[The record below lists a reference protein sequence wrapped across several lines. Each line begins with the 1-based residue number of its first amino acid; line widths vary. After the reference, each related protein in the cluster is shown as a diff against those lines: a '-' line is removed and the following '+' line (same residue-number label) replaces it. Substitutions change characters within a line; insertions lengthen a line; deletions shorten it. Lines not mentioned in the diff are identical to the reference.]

1 MPAGSSFAIC
11 RTTKIKSWSSLAKSV
26 GHNLRTSN
34 DDRKHLDA
42 SAPEA
47 MQIVAGSENWLADWK
62 QEVEGM
68 WLPNL
73 KQGTQHTLAR
83 EFFLGMSP
91 EHFDGKDKKRSI
103 DAWAKANVQWL
114 EERFGKERVKLV
126 CLHLDE
132 QTPHLAAYVVGL
144 KADVNRK
151 GERNKR
157 GNGWTLSD
165 GVLGLGGSKD
175 ALSKLQ
181 DEYAEAMKRFEL
193 RRGIKGSKA
202 THQTTAAWRKQL
214 AQPLDAKIEIPDAIA
229 PTIKDRINIEEYGK
243 RVAKAAGHEVFKQMK
258 GYHQQAKIQ
267 SKELGEIRSKLAMLE
282 PLAEMFKRFLE
293 MLLGHTPDL
302 HSVEGIREAQKAL
315 NPFMPAPR
323 PEAPKAKIKRPP
335 LAAQPE
341 RTAKAKPR
349 HRSGHKGLSL

>member
-11 RTTKIKSWSSLAKSV
+11 RTTKIKSWSSLTKSV

-47 MQIVAGSENWLADWK
+47 LRIVASSENWLADWK
-62 QEVEGM
+62 QQVEGM

-91 EHFDGKDKKRSI
+91 EHFDGKDKKRCI
-103 DAWAKANVQWL
+103 DAWAKANVEWL
-114 EERFGKERVKLV
+114 EERFGKERVKMV
-126 CLHLDE
+126 VLHLDE
-132 QTPHLAAYVVGL
+132 QTPHLAAYVTGL
-144 KADVNRK
+144 KADMNRK
-151 GERNKR
+151 GQPNAR

-165 GVLGLGGSKD
+165 SVLGLGGSKD

-181 DEYAEAMKRFEL
+181 DEYAGAMKRFEL

-202 THQTTAAWRKQL
+202 THQTTAAWRRQL
-214 AQPLDAKIEIPDAIA
+214 AQPLDAPINVPEPIA
-229 PTIKDRINIEEYGK
+229 PTMADRINIEEYGK
-243 RVAKAAGHEVFKQMK
+243 RVAKAAGNEVFTQMK
-258 GYHQQAKIQ
+258 SYHQKAKIQ
-267 SKELGEIRSKLAMLE
+267 SRELGEIRSKLAMFE

-302 HSVEGIREAQKAL
+302 YSVKGIEEAQKAL
-315 NPFMPAPR
+315 NPFLPVPTLA
-323 PEAPKAKIKRPP
+323 APKAKIKRPP

>member
-11 RTTKIKSWSSLAKSV
+11 RTTKLKSWSSLTKSV

-34 DDRKHLDA
+34 DERAHLDA
-42 SAPEA
+42 QAPEA
-47 MQIVAGSENWLADWK
+47 MRIVAGSESWLADWK
-62 QEVEGM
+62 QEVAGM
-68 WLPNL
+68 WLPKL

-91 EHFDGKDKKRSI
+91 EHFDGKDKQRSI
-103 DAWAKANVQWL
+103 DAWAKANVEWL
-114 EERFGKERVKLV
+114 HERFGKERVKLV

-151 GERNKR
+151 GAPNTR

-202 THQTTAAWRKQL
+202 THQTTAAWRKQM
-214 AQPLDAKIEIPDAIA
+214 AKPLDQKIVIPKAIP
-229 PTIKDRINIEEYGK
+229 PTLADRVHIEEYGA
-243 RVAKAAGHEVFKQMK
+243 RVAKAVTADVFKQMK
-258 GYHQQAKIQ
+258 PYHQQAKAQAI
-267 SKELGEIRSKLAMLE
+267 ELSQIRSKLAMLE
-282 PLAEMFKRFLE
+282 PIAEMFKRFLE
-293 MLLGHTPDL
+293 MLMGHPADL
-302 HSVEGIREAQKAL
+302 HSIEGIREAQKAL
-315 NPFMPAPR
+315 NPFLPIPP
-323 PEAPKAKIKRPP
+323 PEPPKAKMNRPP
-335 LAAQPE
+335 SAAQPE

-349 HRSGHKGLSL
+349 HGRAP